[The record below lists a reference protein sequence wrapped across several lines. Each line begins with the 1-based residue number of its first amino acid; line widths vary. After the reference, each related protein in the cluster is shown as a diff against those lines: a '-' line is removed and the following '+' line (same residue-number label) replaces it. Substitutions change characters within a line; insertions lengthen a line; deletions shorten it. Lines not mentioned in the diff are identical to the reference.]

1 MKLSKEELKILDSI
15 QEGMSD
21 LNQINIYPGIPV
33 GKIKKIFEK
42 LEKQE
47 LVTITKKFD
56 NYYKEDYWDTKITEK
71 AKPILESL

>member
-1 MKLSKEELKILDSI
+1 MGLSKEELKVLDSI

-21 LNQINIYPGIPV
+21 LNQTNIYTGIPI
-33 GKIKKIFEK
+33 GKIKKILEK

-47 LVTITKKFD
+47 FIKITKKFD

-71 AKPILESL
+71 AKPLLESL